1 LQHLLATH
9 GDHFLQVIRNIS
21 QGLNLSLDGGADLQT
36 AGTKKVYSLPN
47 PQKKLTPAKVEAWK
61 MWYEDGLC
69 IQKIAVSI

>member
-1 LQHLLATH
+1 
-9 GDHFLQVIRNIS
+9 
-21 QGLNLSLDGGADLQT
+21 LDGGADLQT